1 MEHVIA
7 LHQVYAELIFR
18 GLKTVEVRKRKAFDE
33 GDL

>member
-18 GLKTVEVRKRKAFDE
+18 GLKTVELRKRKA
-33 GDL
+33 